1 MNLKLFSVGITS
13 IKLRPNSQNKAG
25 LLCTRRQLN
34 EHRIKL
40 ITACCL
46 LASQLLHSLVARSP
60 RVKKNKCLKQTNGK
74 THWVWSHPV
83 CSKRVHKRPSRH
95 VFCTDIN
102 EQIMSTVGKHQK
114 IMQLENAYSPSRCV
128 SPLLY
133 YQYLWVGES
142 GKSPWYLRGWRL
154 WFYKISNSPTPFL
167 RTRIFPCPG
176 AE

>member
-102 EQIMSTVGKHQK
+102 EQIMSTVGKHHNK
-114 IMQLENAYSPSRCV
+114 IFPATLLLLLLYLYMDHDTMCYSRHSRSWTSHLLVLCICSV
-128 SPLLY
+128 RLTDWSPL
-133 YQYLWVGES
+133 
-142 GKSPWYLRGWRL
+142 
-154 WFYKISNSPTPFL
+154 
-167 RTRIFPCPG
+167 PG
-176 AE
+176 QW